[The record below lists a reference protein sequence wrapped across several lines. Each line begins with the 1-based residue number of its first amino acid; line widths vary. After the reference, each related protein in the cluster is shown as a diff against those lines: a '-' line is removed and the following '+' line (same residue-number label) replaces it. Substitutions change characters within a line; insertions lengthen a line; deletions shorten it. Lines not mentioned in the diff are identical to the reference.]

1 LSGPTIVCGAEVV
14 VVPPCWSCAV
24 AVVVVLAV
32 VVVVAV
38 LDGAIVPLCP
48 ELVVFVAGAE
58 LVVELPFFFAFAFV
72 VGVVCAVAIEPA
84 ARNALTQ
91 KLAANFRYPFISRPL
106 KELLLNHF
114 QYTHPSAPGRYNFS
128 VTQPRSCGPPHA
140 VIQTMYSSLLRQ
152 I

>member
-32 VVVVAV
+32 VVVVVVVAV
-38 LDGAIVPLCP
+38 LDGAVVPLCP

-58 LVVELPFFFAFAFV
+58 LVVELPLFFAFAFV

-91 KLAANFRYPFISRPL
+91 KLAANFRYPFIADLSRNYFSTTSSTPTPA
-106 KELLLNHF
+106 HRVD
-114 QYTHPSAPGRYNFS
+114 TTSASPNPG
-128 VTQPRSCGPPHA
+128 VAALH
-140 VIQTMYSSLLRQ
+140 ML
-152 I
+152 